1 MASVGALDTA
11 TSEKFKQKISGLA
24 VVLERLISAGRPIRY
39 NVTET
44 LRMFFHAAIDKKRGT
59 I

>member
-44 LRMFFHAAIDKKRGT
+44 LRMFFQAAIDKK
-59 I
+59 